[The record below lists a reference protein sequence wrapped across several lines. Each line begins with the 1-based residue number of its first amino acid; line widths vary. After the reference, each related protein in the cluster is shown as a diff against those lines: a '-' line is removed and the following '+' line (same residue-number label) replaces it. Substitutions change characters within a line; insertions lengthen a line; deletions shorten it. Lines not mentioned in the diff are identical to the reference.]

1 MKVSLA
7 IRRSQGGREARREQF
22 SVNVPA
28 GATLLDALDQI
39 KDARDDSLAY
49 RAACGSGGCGACGVR
64 VDGRSVL
71 ACETPVA
78 PLVDGGHVPVVA
90 PLGNLPVIRDL
101 VVDMEPFWAKHRA
114 IDPAPRVAAGVGA
127 EDGAPDEVAC
137 VLCGVCVSECVSL
150 AHDPDFLAPA
160 ALAIARRHVA
170 DERESERVRAA
181 RLANVAGEHGA
192 GACVACGLC
201 NERCPKGVEPL
212 WSIAEL
218 RTLGPGGGSGSGS
231 PLARVRGL
239 LGRGDRS
246 SGSKLL
252 TALRA
257 PDDDD
262 DE

>member
-7 IRRSQGGREARREQF
+7 IRRSEGGPEARREQF
-22 SVNVPA
+22 SVELPA
-28 GATLLDALDQI
+28 GATLLDALDEI

-78 PLVDGGHVPVVA
+78 SLARGDHVPLVA
-90 PLGNLPVIRDL
+90 PLGNLPVLRDL
-101 VVDMEPFWAKHRA
+101 VVDLAPFWAKHRA
-114 IDPAPRVAAGVGA
+114 IDPAPRVPAGAGPEV
-127 EDGAPDEVAC
+127 EAPAEVAC

-150 AHDPDFLAPA
+150 THDPDFLAPA

-170 DERESERVRAA
+170 DGRESERSRAE
-181 RLANVAGEHGA
+181 RVANVTGEHGA

-218 RTLGPGGGSGSGS
+218 RSPGRPGPSAPDS
-231 PLARVRGL
+231 PLARVRAL
-239 LGRGDRS
+239 LGRGERS
-246 SGSKLL
+246 GSSKLL
-252 TALRA
+252 SALRA
-257 PDDDD
+257 QDDD

>member
-7 IRRSQGGREARREQF
+7 IRRSEGGLEARREQF
-22 SVNVPA
+22 SVEVA
-28 GATLLDALDQI
+28 AEATLLDALDEI
-39 KDARDDSLAY
+39 KDSRDDSLAY

-78 PLVDGGHVPVVA
+78 TLADGDHVPIVA

-101 VVDMEPFWAKHRA
+101 VVDLEPFWAKHRA
-114 IDPAPRVAAGVGA
+114 IDPAPRVAPGTGPEAGTPA
-127 EDGAPDEVAC
+127 EVAC
-137 VLCGVCVSECVSL
+137 VLCGVCLSECVSL

-160 ALAIARRHVA
+160 ALAIAHRHVA
-170 DERESERVRAA
+170 DGRESERSRTE

-201 NERCPKGVEPL
+201 NERCPKEVEPL

-218 RTLGPGGGSGSGS
+218 RSLGPTYGLAGES
-231 PLARVRGL
+231 PLARVRSL

-252 TALRA
+252 AALRTR
-257 PDDDD
+257 DDD